1 MGSDAGTGC
10 LPLGMTSVS
19 ALPHRATPEGCRPLQ
34 KRCVLFEVVCGDGKR
49 PFGPLF
55 IGAVECPCPPVV
67 ELLPRFVALLQ
78 RPYPCR
84 NRAAVGVYFCR
95 LNKEVLVKSDS
106 LFSAQSS
113 DVEEEANLCLAL
125 LMGYNAT
132 IYDDGDK
139 EQKKQMVLNRICLVL
154 EQLPASLLKVR
165 LLTYCYGEIYEEVL
179 LQEAHAIIE
188 GWNRDELTLEQTE
201 IIEELK
207 NIEENPY
214 PFEEVE

>member
-1 MGSDAGTGC
+1 MNDLTSRA
-10 LPLGMTSVS
+10 LELQHAAHELMYLGM
-19 ALPHRATPEGCRPLQ
+19 
-34 KRCVLFEVVCGDGKR
+34 DG
-49 PFGPLF
+49 
-55 IGAVECPCPPVV
+55 EPV
-67 ELLPRFVALLQ
+67 
-78 RPYPCR
+78 YSDT
-84 NRAAVGVYFCR
+84 FCR

-139 EQKKQMVLNRICLVL
+139 EQKKQTILNRICHVL
-154 EQLPASLLKVR
+154 EHLPVSLLKVR
-165 LLTYCYGEIYEEVL
+165 SLTYCYGEIYEEVL
-179 LQEAHAIIE
+179 LQEAYAIIE
-188 GWNRDELTLEQTE
+188 GWNKDNLTSGQTE

>member
-1 MGSDAGTGC
+1 MNDLTSHA
-10 LPLGMTSVS
+10 LELQHAAHELMYLGM
-19 ALPHRATPEGCRPLQ
+19 
-34 KRCVLFEVVCGDGKR
+34 DG
-49 PFGPLF
+49 
-55 IGAVECPCPPVV
+55 EPV
-67 ELLPRFVALLQ
+67 
-78 RPYPCR
+78 YSDT
-84 NRAAVGVYFCR
+84 FCW

-106 LFSAQSS
+106 LFFAQSS

-139 EQKKQMVLNRICLVL
+139 EQKKQMVLNRICHVL
-154 EQLPASLLKVR
+154 EHLPVSLLKVR

-179 LQEAHAIIE
+179 LQEAYAIIE
-188 GWNRDELTLEQTE
+188 GWNKDNLTSGQTE

>member
-1 MGSDAGTGC
+1 MNDLTSRA
-10 LPLGMTSVS
+10 LELQHAAHELMYLGM
-19 ALPHRATPEGCRPLQ
+19 
-34 KRCVLFEVVCGDGKR
+34 DG
-49 PFGPLF
+49 
-55 IGAVECPCPPVV
+55 EPV
-67 ELLPRFVALLQ
+67 
-78 RPYPCR
+78 YSDT
-84 NRAAVGVYFCR
+84 FCR
-95 LNKEVLVKSDS
+95 LNKEVLVKSDP

-139 EQKKQMVLNRICLVL
+139 EQKKQTILNRICHVL
-154 EQLPASLLKVR
+154 EHLPVSLLKVR

-179 LQEAHAIIE
+179 LQEAYAIIE
-188 GWNRDELTLEQTE
+188 GWNKDNLTSGQTE

>member
-1 MGSDAGTGC
+1 MNDLTSRA
-10 LPLGMTSVS
+10 LELQHAAHELMYLGM
-19 ALPHRATPEGCRPLQ
+19 
-34 KRCVLFEVVCGDGKR
+34 DG
-49 PFGPLF
+49 
-55 IGAVECPCPPVV
+55 EPV
-67 ELLPRFVALLQ
+67 
-78 RPYPCR
+78 YSDT
-84 NRAAVGVYFCR
+84 FCW

-106 LFSAQSS
+106 LFFAQSS

-139 EQKKQMVLNRICLVL
+139 EQKKQMVLNRICHVL

-165 LLTYCYGEIYEEVL
+165 LLTYTYGEVYEEVL
-179 LQEAHAIIE
+179 FQEAYAIIE
-188 GWNRDELTLEQTE
+188 GWNKDNLTSEQTA

-214 PFEEVE
+214 PFEVVECKP

>member
-1 MGSDAGTGC
+1 MNDLTSRA
-10 LPLGMTSVS
+10 LELQHAAHELMYLGM
-19 ALPHRATPEGCRPLQ
+19 
-34 KRCVLFEVVCGDGKR
+34 DG
-49 PFGPLF
+49 
-55 IGAVECPCPPVV
+55 EPV
-67 ELLPRFVALLQ
+67 
-78 RPYPCR
+78 YSDT
-84 NRAAVGVYFCR
+84 FCR
-95 LNKEVLVKSDS
+95 LNKEVLVKSDF

-139 EQKKQMVLNRICLVL
+139 EQKKQTILNRICHVL
-154 EQLPASLLKVR
+154 EHLPVSLLKVR

-179 LQEAHAIIE
+179 LQEAYAIIE
-188 GWNRDELTLEQTE
+188 GWNKDNLTSGQTE

>member
-1 MGSDAGTGC
+1 MNDLTSRA
-10 LPLGMTSVS
+10 LELQHAAHELMYLGM
-19 ALPHRATPEGCRPLQ
+19 
-34 KRCVLFEVVCGDGKR
+34 DG
-49 PFGPLF
+49 
-55 IGAVECPCPPVV
+55 EPV
-67 ELLPRFVALLQ
+67 
-78 RPYPCR
+78 YSDT
-84 NRAAVGVYFCR
+84 FCR

-139 EQKKQMVLNRICLVL
+139 EQKKQTILNRICHVL
-154 EQLPASLLKVR
+154 EHLPVSLLKVR
-165 LLTYCYGEIYEEVL
+165 LLTYSYGEIYEEVL
-179 LQEAHAIIE
+179 LQEAYAIIE
-188 GWNRDELTLEQTE
+188 GWNKDNLTSEQTE

>member
-1 MGSDAGTGC
+1 MNDLTSRA
-10 LPLGMTSVS
+10 LELQHAAHELMYLGM
-19 ALPHRATPEGCRPLQ
+19 
-34 KRCVLFEVVCGDGKR
+34 DG
-49 PFGPLF
+49 
-55 IGAVECPCPPVV
+55 EPV
-67 ELLPRFVALLQ
+67 
-78 RPYPCR
+78 YSDT
-84 NRAAVGVYFCR
+84 FCW

-106 LFSAQSS
+106 LFFAQSS

-125 LMGYNAT
+125 LLGYNAT

-139 EQKKQMVLNRICLVL
+139 EQKKQMVLNRICHVL
-154 EQLPASLLKVR
+154 EHLPVSLLKVR

-179 LQEAHAIIE
+179 LQEAYAIIE
-188 GWNRDELTLEQTE
+188 GWNKDNLTSGQTE